1 MAHKYYI
8 DTNNEYVE
16 LMYGE
21 DTPEGFTPVPRRE
34 AEWFDLVDG
43 VWVKNQDLHDEKAA
57 EGIRVK
63 RSRHLYVLDKV
74 VSNPLRWADLGAD
87 KQSEWAQ
94 YRADLLNV
102 TDQEGFPHN
111 VTWPNKP

>member
-1 MAHKYYI
+1 MTHKYYI

-21 DTPEGFTPVPRRE
+21 DTPEGFTPVPRRD

-43 VWVKNQDLHDEKAA
+43 AWVKNQDLHDEKTA
-57 EGIRVK
+57 EDVRAK
-63 RSRHLYVLDKV
+63 RSKRLYVLDKV

-87 KQSEWAQ
+87 KQSEWVQ
-94 YRADLLNV
+94 YRVDLLNV

-111 VTWPNKP
+111 VTWPTKP